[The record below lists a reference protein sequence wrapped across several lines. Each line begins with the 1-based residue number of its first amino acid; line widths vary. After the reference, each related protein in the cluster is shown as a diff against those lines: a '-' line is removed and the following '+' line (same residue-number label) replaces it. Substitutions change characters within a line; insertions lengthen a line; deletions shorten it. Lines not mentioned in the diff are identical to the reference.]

1 MTNISVCA
9 HGLHCPRQNRRYSDY
24 NFRTDHL
31 ISSQTYVLMHFNNS
45 LYPFDIDS
53 NFSFQ
58 FLTALP
64 NYSVLSR
71 LYYLAF
77 VG

>member
-31 ISSQTYVLMHFNNS
+31 INSRTYVLMHFNNS
-45 LYPFDIDS
+45 LYPFDTYS

-58 FLTALP
+58 FLTAFAKLFRTFKVVLP
-64 NYSVLSR
+64 SL
-71 LYYLAF
+71 

>member
-1 MTNISVCA
+1 MTNISVYA
-9 HGLHCPRQNRRYSDY
+9 DGLYCPTQNRRYSEY

-31 ISSQTYVLMHFNNS
+31 INSQTYVLMHFNNS
-45 LYPFDIDS
+45 LYPLDIDS
-53 NFSFQ
+53 NFAFQ

-64 NYSVLSR
+64 NYSVLLS
-71 LYYLAF
+71 L